1 MGLSKDSCQFVCF
14 ILLLLVLAGESIAQV
29 EVIPRDTT
37 YTLRGTLAKVQKYH
51 KKVEVSAVYSNPSE
65 IIQVELEKVYKTTG
79 NRKLTF
85 NLFYP
90 NETPKVG
97 VPILVM
103 VHGGG
108 WKSGDKSLMTP
119 MAEKFAEAG
128 YVVVAPEYRLSPEAQ
143 YPTAVL
149 DIFDITE
156 WAEKNG
162 KKYGGSSNEMVII
175 GYSAGGQL
183 AALIGNTYHK
193 DIFRINKGNK
203 RTPFKAIIDVDGV
216 LAFHHPDSK
225 EGKVAGEWL
234 GGDYDEV
241 TDTWEEASALNHV
254 DTKSPPTLFLGSMNP
269 RFLAGRQEYMEVL
282 QENDVYTEAQFFENS
297 PHSFWLLNPW
307 FEPTVQCTLN
317 FLEKTLKE

>member
-1 MGLSKDSCQFVCF
+1 MDLSKDSCQFVCF
-14 ILLLLVLAGESIAQV
+14 ILLLLVLAGESIAQI

-37 YTLRGTLAKVQKYH
+37 YTLRSTLAKVQKYH
-51 KKVEVSAVYSNPSE
+51 KIEVSAVYSNPSE
-65 IIQVELEKVYKTTG
+65 IIQEELEKVCKTIG

-90 NETPKVG
+90 NERPKG
-97 VPILVM
+97 GFPILVM

-128 YVVVAPEYRLSPEAQ
+128 YVVIAPEYRLSPEAQ

-149 DIFDITE
+149 DIFDMTE

-162 KKYGGSSNEMVII
+162 KKYGGSSYEMVIL
-175 GYSAGGQL
+175 GCSVGGQL

-193 DIFRINKGNK
+193 DIFRTNKGNK
-203 RTPFKAIIDVDGV
+203 RASFKAIVDVDGV
-216 LAFHHPDSK
+216 LAFHHPNSK
-225 EGKVAGEWL
+225 EGEVAAEWL
-234 GGDYDEV
+234 GGFYEDVPEI
-241 TDTWEEASALNHV
+241 WEGASALSHV
-254 DTKSPPTLFLGSMNP
+254 DASTPPTLFIGSMYP
-269 RFLAGRQEYMEVL
+269 RFLAGRKEYSEVL
-282 QENDVYTEAQFFENS
+282 NEHQVYSETQVFENA

-317 FLEKTLKE
+317 FLKKALKK